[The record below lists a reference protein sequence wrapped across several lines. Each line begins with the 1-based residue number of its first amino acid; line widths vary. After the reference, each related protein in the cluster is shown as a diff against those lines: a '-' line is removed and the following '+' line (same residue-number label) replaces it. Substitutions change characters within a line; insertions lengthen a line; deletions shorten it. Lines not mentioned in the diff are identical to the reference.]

1 MIQEVPNLE
10 IPEVVIDRAHVTG
23 PYYTDKKN
31 AKKCVNLSLFA
42 LQRSVIALH
51 LTELEGL

>member
-31 AKKCVNLSLFA
+31 AKKCVNLSSFA
-42 LQRSVIALH
+42 LQRSVILLH